1 MKGRKKSIRKAYLAV
16 VLVIGCIQPIDL
28 LAQLQGSYGSTMNGK
43 AGLLFEFGEDST
55 FLYHFKNEKG
65 EKKGKGTF
73 FIGEDTLH
81 FIFQSYLDSGSRD
94 CSFLRVEKDSLEK
107 AGDSVRL
114 TFEVLDCESQLPL
127 PLVNIWERS
136 PKGKEFELGLTNDS
150 GRLTTSFRRID
161 RSAKLFFRKKDYH
174 EQSISLR
181 LDQNTHFDLGL
192 LSSRL
197 VYIDEGV
204 HWQYKV
210 IQASKKHYQL
220 QPLSK
225 SIPELTDL
233 YRGNKLKKINRME
246 YRDYKR
252 SVNRGRP

>member
-1 MKGRKKSIRKAYLAV
+1 MAYMAV
-16 VLVIGCIQPIDL
+16 VLFVFCIQPNGL

-43 AGLLFEFGEDST
+43 AGVLFEFREDSA
-55 FLYHFKNEKG
+55 FLYHFKSEKG

-81 FIFQSYLDSGSRD
+81 FIFQSSLDSGRRD
-94 CSFLRVEKDSLEK
+94 CSFIRVEKDSLGK
-107 AGDSVRL
+107 AEDSVRL
-114 TFEVLDCESQLPL
+114 IFEVLDYESQLPL

-150 GRLTTSFRRID
+150 GRLATSFRLID

-174 EQSISLR
+174 EESISLR
-181 LDQNTHFDLGL
+181 LDPNTYFHLGL
-192 LSSRL
+192 LSSWL

-204 HWQYKV
+204 HWKYKV

-233 YRGNKLKKINRME
+233 YRGNKLRKINRME